1 MSEEKLIRLHAV
13 ISGRVQGVG
22 FRGFTATAAQRVGLT
37 GWVRNR
43 INGTVE
49 AVAEGDQ
56 PSLDAFLREV
66 SRGPGPSY
74 VDNVEFNWQPA
85 TGEFDSFKIRW
96 TG

>member
-1 MSEEKLIRLHAV
+1 MSDAKFVRVHAV

-22 FRGFTATAAQRVGLT
+22 FRGFTATAAQRIGLT

-49 AVAEGDQ
+49 TIAEGDQ
-56 PSLDAFLREV
+56 EMLDAFVREI
-66 SRGPGPSY
+66 SNGPGPSY
-74 VDNVEFNWQPA
+74 VENVEVNWQPA
-85 TGEFDSFKIRW
+85 TGEFRNFKVRW

>member
-1 MSEEKLIRLHAV
+1 MSDEKLTRLHAV

-22 FRGFTATAAQRVGLT
+22 FRGFTATAAQRIGVT

-49 AVAEGDQ
+49 TMAEGDQ
-56 PSLDAFLREV
+56 VQMDAFIQEI
-66 SRGPGPSY
+66 SKGPGPSY
-74 VDNVEFNWQPA
+74 VDNVEIKWLPA
-85 TGEFDSFKIRW
+85 TGEFTSFKVRW

>member
-1 MSEEKLIRLHAV
+1 MNDSELLRIHAI

-22 FRGFTATAAQRVGLT
+22 FRGFTATAAQQIGVT

-49 AVAEGDQ
+49 TVAEGNQ
-56 PSLDAFLREV
+56 AALDAFLRQIG
-66 SRGPGPSY
+66 SGPGPSY
-74 VDNVEFNWQPA
+74 VDEVEIKWLDA
-85 TGEFDSFKIRW
+85 TGEFSNFKVRW

>member
-1 MSEEKLIRLHAV
+1 MSDKNKLRLHAL

-22 FRGFTATAAQRVGLT
+22 FRGFTATAAQRIGVT

-49 AVAEGDQ
+49 TVAEGDQ
-56 PSLDAFLREV
+56 ALLDAFLREI
-66 SRGPGPSY
+66 SKGPGPSY
-74 VDNVEFNWQPA
+74 VDNVEIKWLPA
-85 TGEFDSFKIRW
+85 SGEFKRFKVRW

>member
-1 MSEEKLIRLHAV
+1 MSESENLRLHAV

-22 FRGFTATAAQRVGLT
+22 FRGFTATTAQRIGVT

-56 PSLDAFLREV
+56 ASLDTFLRQV
-66 SRGPGPSY
+66 SAGPGPSY
-74 VDNVEFNWQPA
+74 VDNVEIKWLPA
-85 TGEFDSFKIRW
+85 TGEFSNFKVRW

>member
-1 MSEEKLIRLHAV
+1 MNDEKNIRLHAV

-22 FRGFTATAAQRVGLT
+22 FRGFTATAAQRSGIT

-56 PSLDAFLREV
+56 VSLEVFLREI
-66 SRGPGPSY
+66 SKGPGSSY
-74 VDNVEFNWQPA
+74 VDDIEIRWLPA
-85 TGEFDSFKIRW
+85 TGEFESFKVRW